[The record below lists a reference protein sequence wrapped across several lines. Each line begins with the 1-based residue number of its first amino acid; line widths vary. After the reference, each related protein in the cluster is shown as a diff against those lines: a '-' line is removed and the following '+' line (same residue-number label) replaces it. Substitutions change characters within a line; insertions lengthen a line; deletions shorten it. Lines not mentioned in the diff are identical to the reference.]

1 MNLKLDENLPRSLC
15 ATLTDFGHDVHSV
28 FDEKLTGRPDADI
41 WSAAQREER
50 FLVTQDLDFSDTRKF
65 LPGRHHGILLVR
77 LGSPSRSNFIFR
89 LQQIFENENVENWQG
104 CFVVA
109 TERKIRIQRPGGRQP

>member
-1 MNLKLDENLPRSLC
+1 MNLKLDENLPRILC
-15 ATLTDFGHDVHSV
+15 VALNDLGHDVHSV
-28 FDEKLTGRPDADI
+28 FDEKLIGRPDADI

-65 LPGRHHGILLVR
+65 IPGGHHGILLIR
-77 LGSPSRSNFIFR
+77 LGSPSRSNLVSR
-89 LQQIFENENVENWQG
+89 LRQIFENESVDNWKG

-109 TERKIRIQRPGGRQP
+109 TERKIRIQRPKERQP